1 VRWIRNQKL
10 HNVSA
15 ARNIGAEAARGKYL
29 VFLDADDY
37 LLPDFLTRT
46 FAIQKECQ
54 GDGSLV
60 YTDWITAPQMESHVA
75 ENWSLERLMD
85 HAIFAVTFMHTK
97 AIWKEV
103 GGFSEDVLLWEDWD
117 YVLKLAMAGAKGI
130 RVPKALFVYRY
141 NTGTRRRESLN
152 NKDELLQAIRGKYAL
167 IVPKKRK
174 G

>member
-1 VRWIRNQKL
+1 VRWVRNPKL

-15 ARNIGAEAARGKYL
+15 ARNAGAAAARGKFL

-37 LLPDFLTRT
+37 MLPDFLKSTY
-46 FAIQKECQ
+46 AVAKECQ

-60 YTDWITAPQMESHVA
+60 YTDWISAPQMEPHTA

-103 GGFSEDVLLWEDWD
+103 GGFSEDVDLWEDWE
-117 YVLKLAMAGAKGI
+117 YTLKLAMAGAKGM
-130 RVPKALFVYRY
+130 RVPKPLFVYRY
-141 NTGTRRRESLN
+141 NTGTRRRDSLN
-152 NKDELLQAIRGKYAL
+152 NKDELLKQIRGKYSL
-167 IVPKKRK
+167 IIPKKRK